1 MIPDTRDR
9 DGSHLRLVQQHFRAP
24 SFASIPPA
32 YHVVRCEARPHGV
45 VVLGY
50 RYVRPD
56 SLPATDGVR
65 VSRLFSRL
73 GAEESYTDMGALS
86 DQRDYRFRDLLT
98 GMP

>member
-9 DGSHLRLVQQHFRAP
+9 DGSHLRLVRQQFRSPAY
-24 SFASIPPA
+24 ASIPSV

-65 VSRLFSRL
+65 VSKLFGRL
-73 GAEESYTDMGALS
+73 GAEESYADLGALS
-86 DQRDYRFRDLLT
+86 DQYDPRFVDLLA
-98 GMP
+98 GKP